1 MSSQVSGDS
10 TESVH
15 VEVVAEGRLSLD
27 RAVDWVECPRS
38 GAIAT
43 FSGVVRDNSDGRQVD
58 HLDYEAYVPMAVKVM
73 KSIGE
78 RIVKERGVSKIFM
91 AHRVGRLQVKDPAV
105 VIAVS
110 APHRAEAIGASRLA
124 IDELKLQ
131 VPIFKKEVFVDG
143 SHWKS
148 NRP

>member
-1 MSSQVSGDS
+1 MSSQVSYDN
-10 TESVH
+10 TKSVH

-27 RAVDWVECPRS
+27 RAVAWVECARS

-43 FSGVVRDNSDGRQVD
+43 FTGVVRDNSDGRQVD

-73 KSIGE
+73 RSIGE

-91 AHRVGRLQVKDPAV
+91 AHRVGRLQVKEPAV

>member
-15 VEVVAEGRLSLD
+15 VEVVAEGTLSLD

-73 KSIGE
+73 RSIGE

-91 AHRVGRLQVKDPAV
+91 AHRVGRLQVKEPAV

>member
-1 MSSQVSGDS
+1 MSTQVSGDS

-73 KSIGE
+73 RSIGE

-91 AHRVGRLQVKDPAV
+91 AHRVGRLQVKEPAV
-105 VIAVS
+105 IIAVS

>member
-1 MSSQVSGDS
+1 M
-10 TESVH
+10 
-15 VEVVAEGRLSLD
+15 D

-73 KSIGE
+73 RSIGE

-91 AHRVGRLQVKDPAV
+91 AHRVGRLQVKEPAV

>member
-73 KSIGE
+73 RSIGE

-91 AHRVGRLQVKDPAV
+91 AHRVGRLQVKEPAV

-124 IDELKLQ
+124 IDELKFL
-131 VPIFKKEVFVDG
+131 
-143 SHWKS
+143 
-148 NRP
+148 

>member
-73 KSIGE
+73 RSIGE
-78 RIVKERGVSKIFM
+78 RIVKERGVLKIFM
-91 AHRVGRLQVKDPAV
+91 AHRVGRLQVKEPAV
-105 VIAVS
+105 IIAVS

>member
-10 TESVH
+10 TESVY

-73 KSIGE
+73 RSIGE

-91 AHRVGRLQVKDPAV
+91 AHRVGRLQVKEPAV

>member
-73 KSIGE
+73 RSIGE

-91 AHRVGRLQVKDPAV
+91 AHRVGRLQVKEPAV
-105 VIAVS
+105 IIAVS

>member
-1 MSSQVSGDS
+1 MSTQVSGDS

-58 HLDYEAYVPMAVKVM
+58 HLYYEAYVPMAVKVM
-73 KSIGE
+73 RSIGE

>member
-1 MSSQVSGDS
+1 MSTQVSGDS

-73 KSIGE
+73 RSIGE
-78 RIVKERGVSKIFM
+78 RVVKERGVSKIFM
-91 AHRVGRLQVKDPAV
+91 AHRVGRLQVKEPAV
-105 VIAVS
+105 IIAVS

>member
-91 AHRVGRLQVKDPAV
+91 AHRVGRLQVKEPAV

>member
-73 KSIGE
+73 RSIGE

-91 AHRVGRLQVKDPAV
+91 ANRVGRLQVKEPAV

>member
-1 MSSQVSGDS
+1 M
-10 TESVH
+10 
-15 VEVVAEGRLSLD
+15 EVVAEGRLSLD

-73 KSIGE
+73 RSIGE

-91 AHRVGRLQVKDPAV
+91 AHRVGRLQVKEPAV

>member
-58 HLDYEAYVPMAVKVM
+58 HLDYEAYVPMAIKVM
-73 KSIGE
+73 RSIGE

-91 AHRVGRLQVKDPAV
+91 AHRVGRLQVKEPAV

>member
-1 MSSQVSGDS
+1 VSGDS

-73 KSIGE
+73 RSIGE

-91 AHRVGRLQVKDPAV
+91 AHRVGRLQVKEPAV

>member
-1 MSSQVSGDS
+1 MSCDTISS
-10 TESVH
+10 SVH
-15 VEVVAEGRLSLD
+15 VEIVEDGRLSLD
-27 RAVDWVECPRS
+27 KAVEWVECTAS

-43 FSGVVRDNSDGRQVD
+43 FSGVVRDNSQGRGVD
-58 HLDYEAYVPMAVKVM
+58 HLEYEAYVPMALKIM
-73 KSIGE
+73 RSIGE
-78 RIVKERGVSKIFM
+78 SIVKEKGVSKIFM
-91 AHRVGRLQVKDPAV
+91 AHRVGRLEIKEPAV

-110 APHRAEAIGASRLA
+110 APHRAEAIEASRTA

-131 VPIFKKEVFVDG
+131 VPIFKKEVFHDG

>member
-73 KSIGE
+73 RSIGE
-78 RIVKERGVSKIFM
+78 RIVKERGGSKIFM
-91 AHRVGRLQVKDPAV
+91 AHRVGRLQVKEPAV

>member
-73 KSIGE
+73 RSIGE

>member
-43 FSGVVRDNSDGRQVD
+43 FPGVVRDNSDGRQVD

-73 KSIGE
+73 RSIGE

-91 AHRVGRLQVKDPAV
+91 AHRVGRLQVKEPAV

>member
-1 MSSQVSGDS
+1 MSSQVSYAS
-10 TESVH
+10 TKSVY

-27 RAVDWVECPRS
+27 RAVVWVECPRS

-91 AHRVGRLQVKDPAV
+91 AHRVGRLQVKEPAV

>member
-27 RAVDWVECPRS
+27 RAIDWVECPRS

-73 KSIGE
+73 RSIGE

-91 AHRVGRLQVKDPAV
+91 AHRVGRLQVKEPAV

>member
-1 MSSQVSGDS
+1 MSTQVSGDS

-73 KSIGE
+73 RSIGE

>member
-73 KSIGE
+73 RSIGE

-91 AHRVGRLQVKDPAV
+91 AHRVGRLQVKEPAV